1 MHFSLVG
8 AKNTWLIRQ
17 DHAAKYCCCFS
28 VIRGL
33 ENRLAYFLLLFD
45 LLLFSDFLLYA
56 FAAAGGALYLMFKV
70 APKYGK
76 THIFVN
82 IGICSLFG
90 SLSVISCKA
99 LGMAVKMTF
108 EGNNQFIYPATYF
121 CILVSLKTQ

>member
-1 MHFSLVG
+1 M
-8 AKNTWLIRQ
+8 
-17 DHAAKYCCCFS
+17 
-28 VIRGL
+28 
-33 ENRLAYFLLLFD
+33 
-45 LLLFSDFLLYA
+45 LYA

-108 EGNNQFIYPATYF
+108 EGNNQFRYPATYF
-121 CILVSLKTQ
+121 CIMVSPSCVVEANIVLSLCVCVTPRT